1 MEVRGFIATMTLLLS
16 AASPIAAP
24 NLAIAIES
32 TGSTK
37 AGG

>member
-1 MEVRGFIATMTLLLS
+1 MEVRGFIATMTWLLS
-16 AASPIAAP
+16 AKSPTVAQ
-24 NLAIAIES
+24 NLAVAIES

>member
-1 MEVRGFIATMTLLLS
+1 MEVRGFIATMTRLLS
-16 AASPIAAP
+16 AASPTAAP
-24 NLAIAIES
+24 NLAVAIEN